1 MFLENN
7 SCMPNSS
14 DYEYFIHSKNHD
26 QKKPILFM
34 EDSRY
39 SNFFG
44 FVK

>member
-7 SCMPNSS
+7 SGMPNSS
-14 DYEYFIHSKNHD
+14 GYEDFIHSKNRN

-34 EDSRY
+34 EDSCY